1 MKQTILIINLS
12 GHIFHF
18 YPIYLKIKSK
28 GKMNRSVL
36 FSDVVVFFINL
47 TEKSANEIEYIIFS
61 TILLFH

>member
-1 MKQTILIINLS
+1 MKQTILIINLC

-36 FSDVVVFFINL
+36 FSDVVVFFLLISQK
-47 TEKSANEIEYIIFS
+47 KSANE
-61 TILLFH
+61 